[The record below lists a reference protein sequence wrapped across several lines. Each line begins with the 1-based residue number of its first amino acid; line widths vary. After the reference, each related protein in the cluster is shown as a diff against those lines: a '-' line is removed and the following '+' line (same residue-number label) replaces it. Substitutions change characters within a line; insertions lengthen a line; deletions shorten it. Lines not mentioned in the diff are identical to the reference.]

1 MDFDPATLRDGLIFY
16 LLLVASLCLRT
27 YAQAWQADRLGD
39 RTPRL
44 SDRLTLNPVPHM
56 DLIGTVVLPLICIF
70 YIQPQLGQFTFF
82 LAWTK
87 PVPITPTNFAQPR
100 KHFLFTQFSQTGMSG
115 LLALLG
121 AVLGGLLFRTNAETV
136 EIFGS
141 VVMINAMLIV
151 LDCLPLPPLP
161 GGLLLVHLGLMREET
176 YVNIARWSGLV
187 FIVLIQFSFFKAAL
201 HFLVTLVALPFLV
214 IMQLLAG

>member
-1 MDFDPATLRDGLIFY
+1 MDLDPSALRDGLIFY
-16 LLLVASLCLRT
+16 LLLLVSLCLRT

-44 SDRLTLNPVPHM
+44 SDRLTLNPVAHM
-56 DLIGTVVLPLICIF
+56 DLIGTVVLPLICIL

-87 PVPITPTNFAQPR
+87 PMPVNPANFKHPR
-100 KHFLFTQFSQTGMSG
+100 KHFLFTQFSQTGMSA

-121 AVLGGLLFRTNAETV
+121 AVLGGLLYRANAETV
-136 EIFGS
+136 QIFGAL
-141 VVMINAMLIV
+141 VMINAMLIV

-161 GGLLLVHLGLMREET
+161 GGLLLVHAGLMKEET
-176 YVNIARWSGLV
+176 YWNIARWSGLV
-187 FIVLIQFSFFKAAL
+187 FIVLIQFSFVKAVL
-201 HFLVTLVALPFLV
+201 HFLVSVVALPFLL
-214 IMQLLAG
+214 IMQFLAS